1 MKRIINIL
9 AGIILL
15 IVGFEFVQGSSME
28 YWGVF
33 INENEKLG
41 YFLGSILLIGACF
54 FFWRGLKAID
64 KKILFRYLTVNIA
77 ITAVPLLIIHLTGSN
92 IKGPYFNVGVVLS
105 FPGFIF
111 LSLLTG
117 INNVMHFATDK
128 TQMLADVIV
137 YSLLIGT
144 IQRWFYLRRNK
155 RTQSS
160 ATNSGNGH

>member
-9 AGIILL
+9 AGVIFL

-33 INENEKLG
+33 INENKPLG
-41 YFLGSILLIGACF
+41 YFLGTILLIGACYF
-54 FFWRGLKAID
+54 VWRGLKAID
-64 KKILFRYLTVNIA
+64 KKILFRYLAVNIA
-77 ITAVPLLIIHLTGSN
+77 ITAVLLLIIYLTGPY
-92 IKGPYFNVGVVLS
+92 IKGPFFTIKVILS

-117 INNVMHFATDK
+117 INNVMHFATEK
-128 TQMLADVIV
+128 TQMLTDGIV
-137 YSLLIGT
+137 YSLFIGT

-155 RTQSS
+155 R
-160 ATNSGNGH
+160 NSDDGH